1 MPRPTRRQHLI
12 EVAIDLFNQYGYH
25 ATGIDLILEKAK
37 VSKRTLYV
45 HFRSKDELILAAL
58 RHYDGLFRNHFM
70 TQVEKSAK
78 TPLERLLAVY
88 QVAQEWFMQ
97 NNFYGCMFINA
108 IGEYSEDDSPIREVC
123 KEFKRL
129 MRAYILELCQE
140 AGLAEPDELAN
151 ELSLLLEGAIV
162 TAQVTKNP
170 EAAAV
175 ARNAAN
181 TIIAQRLGGLSLGEP
196 SLSDGAPS
204 RSSYVGER
212 VGVTS

>member
-70 TQVEKSAK
+70 TQVEKTAK
-78 TPLERLLAVY
+78 TPVERLLAVY

-108 IGEYSEDDSPIREVC
+108 IGEYSATDSAIRQVC
-123 KEFKRL
+123 KEFKALIRD
-129 MRAYILELCQE
+129 YIEGLCAELAAPDP
-140 AGLAEPDELAN
+140 AGLAEELG
-151 ELSLLLEGAIV
+151 LLFEGAIV
-162 TAQVTKNP
+162 TAQVSQQKSR
-170 EAAAV
+170 AAQTAKT
-175 ARNAAN
+175 AATALIDNALAE
-181 TIIAQRLGGLSLGEP
+181 R
-196 SLSDGAPS
+196 SD
-204 RSSYVGER
+204 R
-212 VGVTS
+212 T

>member
-12 EVAIDLFNQYGYH
+12 DVAIDLFNQYGYH

-58 RHYDGLFRNHFM
+58 RHYDGTFRNQFM
-70 TQVEKSAK
+70 SQVEKSAK
-78 TPLERLLAVY
+78 SPRERLLAVY
-88 QVAQEWFMQ
+88 QVAQDWFMQ

-108 IGEYSEDDSPIREVC
+108 IGEYSENDSPIREVC
-123 KEFKRL
+123 REFKRL
-129 MRAYILELCQE
+129 MRKYIEELCNE
-140 AGLAEPDELAN
+140 AGLSDPNELAN

-162 TAQVTKNP
+162 TAQITKNP
-170 EAAAV
+170 ESAAV

-181 TIIAQRLGGLSLGEP
+181 TIIEQHSPSSPVAASA
-196 SLSDGAPS
+196 SLSTAKHPEQVPAG
-204 RSSYVGER
+204 
-212 VGVTS
+212 